1 MDLLT
6 RSTSISLII
15 NKVEIYFSLVEITVS
30 FILKSS
36 LFHLKVYISNYGSQ
50 MYTRAR
56 ETRPALVISLNQE
69 KRHHCTSSRRA
80 STKMINILE
89 LYDLIACRYLNCY
102 RVYLD
107 ILNNSNTL
115 ELRDTLLHRMHI
127 YYDLEIIYN
136 SIDE

>member
-56 ETRPALVISLNQE
+56 ETRPGPVISL
-69 KRHHCTSSRRA
+69 
-80 STKMINILE
+80 
-89 LYDLIACRYLNCY
+89 
-102 RVYLD
+102 
-107 ILNNSNTL
+107 
-115 ELRDTLLHRMHI
+115 
-127 YYDLEIIYN
+127 DLEMAPLQPFQESKYPYV
-136 SIDE
+136 